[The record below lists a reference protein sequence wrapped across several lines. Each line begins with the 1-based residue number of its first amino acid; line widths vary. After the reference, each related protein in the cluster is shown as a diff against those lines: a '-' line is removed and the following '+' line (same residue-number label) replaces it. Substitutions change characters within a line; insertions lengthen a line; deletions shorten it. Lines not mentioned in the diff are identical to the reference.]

1 MLLPF
6 NTSTVSNLLVAPDQA
21 AQGKAL
27 IAPFK
32 EEFDG
37 SPEDVLQHITSFNT
51 HCVEP
56 GVTEDFSYIE
66 EVNEPPS
73 DFDMNDSSP
82 HTAWLSDLHH
92 YTYGNILIDASTVL
106 PLLKNYNKFTTKF
119 VIVFRNLLLCP
130 ILQKCL

>member
-51 HCVEP
+51 YCVET
-56 GVTEDFSYIE
+56 GVTEDFSYFE
-66 EVNEPPS
+66 EVNQWIYVIYKLPGPLPWKWS
-73 DFDMNDSSP
+73 CLDFMSFMIKMELFCGSV
-82 HTAWLSDLHH
+82 S
-92 YTYGNILIDASTVL
+92 
-106 PLLKNYNKFTTKF
+106 
-119 VIVFRNLLLCP
+119 
-130 ILQKCL
+130 